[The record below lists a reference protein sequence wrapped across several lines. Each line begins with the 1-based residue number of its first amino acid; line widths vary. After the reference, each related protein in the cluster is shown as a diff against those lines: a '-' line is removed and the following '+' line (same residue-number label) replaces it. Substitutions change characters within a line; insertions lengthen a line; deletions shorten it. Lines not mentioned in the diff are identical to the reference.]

1 MEKTNKVKVSFIAF
15 FTTLTGWIGLLAVP
29 VIILVV
35 FNIIDYITG
44 LAASKYR
51 EEPITSYKSFRGIAK
66 KVCQWLLIVVAALV
80 DWLIIFATETVGIN
94 SPFAFLFACLAAV
107 WLIFN
112 EIISILENMK
122 DIGAD
127 IPPFLEP
134 LAKNIKKQVE
144 DKATIKGDEKDD

>member
-1 MEKTNKVKVSFIAF
+1 MEETNKIKISFIAF
-15 FTTLTGWIGLLAVP
+15 FTVMAGWIGILAVP

-44 LAASKYR
+44 LVASKYR
-51 EEPITSYKSFRGIAK
+51 GERITSYKSFRGIAK
-66 KVCQWLLIVVAALV
+66 KVCQWLLIVIAAFV
-80 DWLIIFATETVGIN
+80 DWLIIFAGETIGLELPLI
-94 SPFAFLFACLAAV
+94 FLIACATAI
-107 WLIFN
+107 WLLFN
-112 EIISILENMK
+112 EIVSIIENMK

-144 DKATIKGDEKDD
+144 DKATIKGDEDND